1 MSRLCRN
8 CGAELPEGAAFCPH
22 CETAQVEKHAA
33 GRPRLWRRKALAA
46 GLALLGLLAALG
58 GARALRNVPPFY
70 EPRTYDQGAECLYEA
85 DGVTYHL
92 LLTFGS
98 EGWIPRAEAERSEIR
113 TGASET
119 LSQLCVYREE
129 GRETCREEFLALV
142 KSCMAEIVP
151 GEDARAMDC
160 GTVEEDHSSPYAIL
174 GTEIGYRPGDGEN
187 DIRWTLTMRNG
198 DTIRMSHRFTA
209 GERPVLVYRPEDT
222 PLETAE
228 ELQALLDEIAE
239 TVDDGLTD
247 VRIYLPAVTYDR
259 PIIMERGCSLLGS
272 GEGEAR
278 TTFTQG
284 IRVRAGSFRLL
295 FRDLRFADVPGTA
308 LYSDHAM
315 SLERCEFLRC
325 GTAALGLENG
335 WIGASGCTFEDNQLG
350 LVLACRSGDYPSC
363 EYLSNRFT
371 GNGVAFRVQRIPE
384 GNWRLVLEGSVF
396 QGNGVDIDNIAGC
409 RLDTSRAEFLGS
421 TAGGKE
427 EDP

>member
-1 MSRLCRN
+1 MGGRCKN

-22 CETAQVEKHAA
+22 CETILVEKR
-33 GRPRLWRRKALAA
+33 RPREPHLWRRKALAMLA
-46 GLALLGLLAALG
+46 ALALLGG
-58 GARALRNVPPFY
+58 GALALWKAPSPHVAEVF
-70 EPRTYDQGAECLYEA
+70 DQGAECLYQA

-98 EGWIPRAEAERSEIR
+98 KDWIPRAQAEYSVVGEGEEK
-113 TGASET
+113 TTS
-119 LSQLCVYREE
+119 SQLCVYREE
-129 GRETCREEFLALV
+129 GRETCREEFLSLV
-142 KSCMAEIVP
+142 EHCAAEAVP
-151 GEDARAMDC
+151 GADARAMDC
-160 GTVEEDHSSPYAIL
+160 GTVEEDRSSPYAIL
-174 GTEIGYRPGDGEN
+174 GAEIGYRPGDGEN

-198 DTIRMSHRFTA
+198 DTIRMTHRFTA
-209 GERPVLVYRPEDT
+209 GERPVLVYRPENT

-278 TTFTQG
+278 TTFSQG

-308 LYSDHAM
+308 LDSDQAL

-325 GTAALGLENG
+325 GTAARGWENG
-335 WIGASGCTFEDNQLG
+335 WIGASGCTFEDNRLG

-371 GNGVAFRVQRIPE
+371 GNGVAFRIQQIPE
-384 GNWRLVLEGSVF
+384 GNWQLILEDSVF

-409 RLDTSRAEFLGS
+409 RLDSSRAEFLGN

-427 EDP
+427 EDS

>member
-1 MSRLCRN
+1 MDGRCKN
-8 CGAELPEGAAFCPH
+8 CGAELPEGASFCPH
-22 CETAQVEKHAA
+22 CETILVEKR
-33 GRPRLWRRKALAA
+33 RPREPHLWRRKALALLTA
-46 GLALLGLLAALG
+46 LALLGG
-58 GARALRNVPPFY
+58 GALALWKAPAPHVAEVFD
-70 EPRTYDQGAECLYEA
+70 EGAECLYQV

-142 KSCMAEIVP
+142 KSCTAEIVP

-160 GTVEEDHSSPYAIL
+160 GTVEEDHSSPYAVL
-174 GTEIGYRPGDGEN
+174 RTEIGYRPGDGEN
-187 DIRWTLTMRNG
+187 DIRWMLRMRNG
-198 DTIRMSHRFTA
+198 DTIRMTHRFTA

-272 GEGEAR
+272 GEGETR

-284 IRVRAGSFRLL
+284 IRVRAGSFRIT
-295 FRDLRFADVPGTA
+295 FQDLRFADVPGTA
-308 LYSDHAM
+308 VDSDHALH
-315 SLERCEFLRC
+315 LERCEFLRC
-325 GTAALGLENG
+325 GTAAHGWENG
-335 WIGASGCTFEDNQLG
+335 WISASRCTFEDNRLG
-350 LVLACRSGDYPSC
+350 LVLNCQDGNYPGC
-363 EYLSNRFT
+363 EYLADRFT

-384 GNWRLVLEGSVF
+384 GDWQLVLEGSVF
-396 QGNGVDIDNIAGC
+396 LGNGVDIDNIAGC
-409 RLDTSRAEFLGS
+409 RLDTSRAKFLGNED
-421 TAGGKE
+421 GGKE